1 MWCEAHLYIVP
12 AQAGGRWQI
21 DGGELSL
28 TQSFQKLTGTMTI
41 GGTPTAVAGT
51 LRGEEFELTNGGT
64 KWEGR
69 VRDNG
74 TLELRTGDGRRITAR
89 RISG

>member
-1 MWCEAHLYIVP
+1 M
-12 AQAGGRWQI
+12 
-21 DGGELSL
+21 
-28 TQSFQKLTGTMTI
+28 
-41 GGTPTAVAGT
+41 
-51 LRGEEFELTNGGT
+51 RGEELELTNGGT

-69 VRDNG
+69 VRDNS